1 MIILL
6 RIHVRLFQLIRDHCI
21 ISASLDRILLF
32 QRLSYSRNI
41 SAIRSGCSASFSLI
55 IGPDHTRKK
64 FTLLARKM
72 LRSNSDSRSPLVL
85 TAAIIRPP
93 QSKILLR
100 TPANAGARDESVLSD
115 GSGSSAVFEG
125 GFAGECP
132 DGQYW
137 TYVDQDGINEWRCSG
152 DIGWEQPVLLPQT
165 SEGDL
170 IGMVL
175 PNTNF
180 MTEDQIEDLF
190 VQEGFEDFSNYRLA
204 VPEGDDGNWGGLQDV
219 EMTCYDASLSE
230 VQDGNYD
237 NSYSAS
243 TSISIGQT
251 ESVGMYVDMSSEDD
265 FDGAYSCNW
274 SYEAENRPD
283 RLQNIGE
290 LVEMHNDDSDVINE
304 HFEFYEGLERGYN
317 NFDEFNVTVV
327 EDNEFQ
333 MMEGQ

>member
-1 MIILL
+1 M
-6 RIHVRLFQLIRDHCI
+6 
-21 ISASLDRILLF
+21 
-32 QRLSYSRNI
+32 
-41 SAIRSGCSASFSLI
+41 
-55 IGPDHTRKK
+55 GPDHTRKK
-64 FTLLARKM
+64 FTLLVRKTPC
-72 LRSNSDSRSPLVL
+72 SNSDSRSPLVL
-85 TAAIIRPP
+85 TAAIMRPP

-100 TPANAGARDESVLSD
+100 TPANAGARDESVISD
-115 GSGSSAVFEG
+115 GSSGSAVFEG

-137 TYVDQDGINEWRCSG
+137 KYDDDIASQDWRCGG

-175 PNTNF
+175 PHTNF
-180 MTEDQIEDLF
+180 LSDQELTDLLIDDNDLNT
-190 VQEGFEDFSNYRLA
+190 DFRNYRVA

-251 ESVGMYVDMSSEDD
+251 ESVGMYVNMSDEDN

-317 NFDEFNVTVV
+317 NFAEFNVKVV

>member
-1 MIILL
+1 M
-6 RIHVRLFQLIRDHCI
+6 
-21 ISASLDRILLF
+21 
-32 QRLSYSRNI
+32 
-41 SAIRSGCSASFSLI
+41 
-55 IGPDHTRKK
+55 
-64 FTLLARKM
+64 
-72 LRSNSDSRSPLVL
+72 
-85 TAAIIRPP
+85 RPP

-100 TPANAGARDESVLSD
+100 TPVNAGARDESVLSD
-115 GSGSSAVFEG
+115 GSSGSAVFEG

-137 TYVDQDGINEWRCSG
+137 TWDTDENDWRCGG

-180 MTEDQIEDLF
+180 ITEDQLLNIVDNENIPIDTVF
-190 VQEGFEDFSNYRLA
+190 NNYRAA

-251 ESVGMYVDMSSEDD
+251 ESVGMYVDMSDKDD
-265 FDGAYSCNW
+265 FDGDYSCNW

-317 NFDEFNVTVV
+317 NFDEFNVKVV